1 MMQILQLLS
10 AFLLGLGLVYYSI
23 PVIVR
28 ISHDKHLFDVPNERK
43 VNKKIVPNLGG
54 IALFI
59 GITLATLLSISNNP
73 FPEFR
78 FILSGMIILFFIG
91 IKDDIL
97 IISAHK
103 KFTAQILSALILIIL
118 GDIRFTNLH
127 GILGF
132 HEISY
137 AFSVIFSLLAVV
149 AIINAQ
155 NLIDGIDGLAASIG
169 ILAAF
174 FFGGAFHLADQTN
187 YAILCA
193 ATTGS
198 LISFF
203 IYNVYGKK
211 NKIFM
216 GDTGS
221 LILGLLLSVFV
232 IQYNEFSIS
241 ASELAFSFS
250 PVFSLAILAIPVF
263 DMIRIFSFRIYRR
276 KSPFSPDMNHIH
288 HKYLLL
294 GFSHSRIN
302 LILITANL
310 FIIGIVFTF
319 RTINNNLLLLLLVTM
334 VSLLMLIPTFLHS
347 TKTTENKFDNHGHL
361 LQTKKNRSKATIM

>member
-1 MMQILQLLS
+1 MGNLS
-10 AFLLGLGLVYYSI
+10 
-23 PVIVR
+23 
-28 ISHDKHLFDVPNERK
+28 
-43 VNKKIVPNLGG
+43 
-54 IALFI
+54 FI

-103 KFTAQILSALILIIL
+103 KFTAQILSALILLIL
-118 GDIRFTNLH
+118 GDMRFTNLH
-127 GILGF
+127 GMLGF
-132 HEISY
+132 HEINY
-137 AFSVIFSLLAVV
+137 AFSVFISLLSIV

-169 ILAAF
+169 ILATLLFGFTF
-174 FFGGAFHLADQTN
+174 FLVGQIN
-187 YAILCA
+187 YVILCA

-203 IYNVYGKK
+203 IYNVYGRK

-241 ASELAFSFS
+241 GNELVFNFS

-263 DMIRIFSFRIYRR
+263 DMIRVFSFRIYHR

-288 HKYLLL
+288 HKYLQSGL
-294 GFSHSRIN
+294 SHRKIN

-310 FIIGIVFTF
+310 FIIGIVFIF
-319 RTINNNLLLLLLVTM
+319 RSINNNLCYCC
-334 VSLLMLIPTFLHS
+334 
-347 TKTTENKFDNHGHL
+347 
-361 LQTKKNRSKATIM
+361 

>member
-1 MMQILQLLS
+1 MMQLLQILS
-10 AFLLGLGLVYYSI
+10 AFILGLGLVFYSI
-23 PVIVR
+23 PVIVK
-28 ISHDKHLFDVPNERK
+28 ISHEKHLFDVPNARK
-43 VNKKIVPNLGG
+43 VNKHVVPNLGG
-54 IALFI
+54 IALFV
-59 GITLATLLSISNNP
+59 GITLATLLSISNNL

-78 FILSGMIILFFIG
+78 YILSGMIILFFIG

-103 KFTAQILSALILIIL
+103 KFTAQILCASILIIL

-132 HEISY
+132 HEINY
-137 AFSVIFSLLAVV
+137 AFSVFISLLSIV

-169 ILAAF
+169 ILATLLFGTVF
-174 FFGGAFHLADQTN
+174 FLADQIN

-203 IYNVYGKK
+203 IYNVYGRK

-241 ASELAFSFS
+241 GSKLVQNFS
-250 PVFSLAILAIPVF
+250 PVFSLAILAVPVF
-263 DMIRIFSFRIYRR
+263 DMIRIFLLRIYKG
-276 KSPFSPDMNHIH
+276 KSPFAPDMNHIH
-288 HKYLLL
+288 HEFLRL
-294 GFSHSRIN
+294 GLSHRRIN
-302 LILITANL
+302 LIIITANL
-310 FIIGIVFTF
+310 LIIGIIFAF
-319 RTINNNLLLLLLVTM
+319 RTANNNI
-334 VSLLMLIPTFLHS
+334 LLMLLITLISVLMLFPRFLHS
-347 TKTTENKFDNHGHL
+347 TKTLENNIDPRGHL
-361 LQTKKNRSKATIM
+361 LPSKKKFNA

>member
-1 MMQILQLLS
+1 MMQTLQLIS
-10 AFLLGLGLVYYSI
+10 AFFLGLGLVYYSI
-23 PVIVR
+23 PVIVK
-28 ISHDKHLFDVPNERK
+28 ISHDKHLFDLPNARK
-43 VNKKIVPNLGG
+43 VNKQVVPNLGG

-59 GITLATLLSISNNP
+59 GITLTTLLSISNNP

-103 KFTAQILSALILIIL
+103 KFTAQILSAMILIIL

-132 HEISY
+132 HEIGY

-155 NLIDGIDGLAASIG
+155 NLIDGIDGLAASVG

-174 FFGGAFHLADQTN
+174 LFGSAFFLTDQTN

-241 ASELAFSFS
+241 GSELVFNFS

-288 HKYLLL
+288 HKYLRL
-294 GFSHSRIN
+294 GLSHRKIN

-319 RTINNNLLLLLLVTM
+319 RTINNNLLLLLLITM
-334 VSLLMLIPTFLHS
+334 VGLLMLFPRFLHS
-347 TKTTENKFDNHGHL
+347 TKTAKNKFDIHGHL
-361 LQTKKNRSKATIM
+361 LPTKKKLAQKQL

>member
-1 MMQILQLLS
+1 M
-10 AFLLGLGLVYYSI
+10 V
-23 PVIVR
+23 
-28 ISHDKHLFDVPNERK
+28 
-43 VNKKIVPNLGG
+43 
-54 IALFI
+54 
-59 GITLATLLSISNNP
+59 
-73 FPEFR
+73 
-78 FILSGMIILFFIG
+78 
-91 IKDDIL
+91 
-97 IISAHK
+97 ISAHK

-118 GDIRFTNLH
+118 GDIRFSNLH

-137 AFSVIFSLLAVV
+137 AFSVFFSLLAVV
-149 AIINAQ
+149 AIINAH

-169 ILAAF
+169 ILAAILFGTAF
-174 FFGGAFHLADQTN
+174 FLADQTN

-193 ATTGS
+193 ATAGS

-203 IYNVYGKK
+203 IYNVYGNK

-241 ASELAFSFS
+241 GRELAFNFS

-263 DMIRIFSFRIYRR
+263 DMIRIFSLRIYHR

-288 HKYLLL
+288 HQYLQL
-294 GFSHSRIN
+294 GLSHRKIN

-310 FIIGIVFTF
+310 LIIAIVFTF
-319 RTINNNLLLLLLVTM
+319 RTINNNLLLFILVTII
-334 VSLLMLIPTFLHS
+334 SLLMLFPRFLHS
-347 TKTTENKFDNHGHL
+347 TKTAENKFDIHGQL
-361 LQTKKNRSKATIM
+361 LPSKKKLFQKQL